1 MTNMALY
8 VSAATSDHIQ
18 NTVAGNRDDFTTEG
32 WQDATLSRHIG
43 NQKQVAIRSSD
54 ASVTPCH
61 QLLVA
66 NRSMRPQQTGAVPSL
81 LIVADAPVIHRQT
94 FAYSS
99 ALQSDCTQGTVA
111 ERATMRSMRRVKSP
125 KNTCCSDRTGFA
137 IKGPLTSSISNGTP
151 NAGSGVKISLQQN
164 TIITNAS
171 SAATLSAKVGLSVR
185 NTPEQYH
192 PIWFE

>member
-1 MTNMALY
+1 MALY

-32 WQDATLSRHIG
+32 WQNATLNRHIG

-81 LIVADAPVIHRQT
+81 LIVADAPVIHRQSFCILKRFT
-94 FAYSS
+94 
-99 ALQSDCTQGTVA
+99 
-111 ERATMRSMRRVKSP
+111 K
-125 KNTCCSDRTGFA
+125 
-137 IKGPLTSSISNGTP
+137 
-151 NAGSGVKISLQQN
+151 
-164 TIITNAS
+164 
-171 SAATLSAKVGLSVR
+171 
-185 NTPEQYH
+185 
-192 PIWFE
+192 